1 MYISVLYLDQTG
13 GSEFVIKL
21 HIGARWLGLRT
32 FSALTVQMILYGG
45 YRTPLPFEL
54 SSWRPSNT
62 VPLPLGVRPQ
72 TNTNFLFPRQTHNSV
87 NSHHSHHWHQAHECP
102 PTFT

>member
-54 SSWRPSNT
+54 SS
-62 VPLPLGVRPQ
+62 
-72 TNTNFLFPRQTHNSV
+72 
-87 NSHHSHHWHQAHECP
+87 
-102 PTFT
+102 